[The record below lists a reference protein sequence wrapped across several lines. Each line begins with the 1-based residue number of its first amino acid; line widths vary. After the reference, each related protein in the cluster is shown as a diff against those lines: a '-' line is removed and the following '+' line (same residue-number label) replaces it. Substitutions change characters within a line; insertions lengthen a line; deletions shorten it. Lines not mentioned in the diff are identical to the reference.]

1 MLLFEM
7 EREPDFAP
15 FATPSEAAWRGQ
27 EASARVVGWRGGRVE
42 LCARLHSGQM
52 NRTAR
57 LPKDQ
62 KRTENIGGLMFRG
75 PTYRAKGRQ
84 ALKKGQE
91 FVRAFNALTR
101 RNPWTSTQNVDV
113 LRDSNRTS
121 PNGSTGGAHQDAGG
135 RHLVATGVRGEGD
148 MEHVPTP
155 CVVLHAPARGLPRA
169 DQPVTSEGGLIR
181 FALGASNDRKA
192 SVK

>member
-1 MLLFEM
+1 
-7 EREPDFAP
+7 
-15 FATPSEAAWRGQ
+15 
-27 EASARVVGWRGGRVE
+27 
-42 LCARLHSGQM
+42 M

-57 LPKDQ
+57 WPKDQ

-75 PTYRAKGRQ
+75 PTYRANGRQ

-155 CVVLHAPARGLPRA
+155 CIALVAPARQFPMNE
-169 DQPVTSEGGLIR
+169 QPVTNEGGLIR
-181 FALGASNDRKA
+181 FGFGAQRQKGEG
-192 SVK
+192 

>member
-1 MLLFEM
+1 
-7 EREPDFAP
+7 
-15 FATPSEAAWRGQ
+15 
-27 EASARVVGWRGGRVE
+27 VE
-42 LCARLHSGQM
+42 LGARLHSGQM

-57 LPKDQ
+57 WPKDQ

-75 PTYRAKGRQ
+75 PIYRAKGRQ
-84 ALKKGQE
+84 ALRKGQE

-101 RNPWTSTQNVDV
+101 RNPWTSTRNVDV

-155 CVVLHAPARGLPRA
+155 CVVLHAPARRLPRT